1 MKKNIRNKKTI
12 PQKKREK
19 TAVNPPTLS
28 MQRRTSL
35 FMTIVMSAVFLGIAG
50 WIFYLSVI
58 QNKFYQAKANDYHF
72 GTIDISA
79 HRGSIYDTNGTP
91 LARSASVYKVYL
103 DPKQFRIE
111 IDELQERIDEENEEK
126 KNGTYKAP
134 EPQKDENGN
143 EIPIVPLPVTAEAY
157 KQETVKLLSEKL
169 GISIDDVESSM
180 EENSQY
186 SVLQTQVEKPVADE
200 VLAHFDKYDF
210 TSIHVE
216 EDTKRYYPQN
226 ELAAQVIGFTSGDG
240 SGAYG
245 VEAYYDE
252 YLSGTDGK
260 VISAKDS
267 NGREMPYKYSKTYPA
282 QNGNDIY
289 LTIDATLQHYLEK
302 HLQEMVDE
310 FEVKNR

>member
-1 MKKNIRNKKTI
+1 
-12 PQKKREK
+12 
-19 TAVNPPTLS
+19 
-28 MQRRTSL
+28 
-35 FMTIVMSAVFLGIAG
+35 
-50 WIFYLSVI
+50 
-58 QNKFYQAKANDYHF
+58 
-72 GTIDISA
+72 
-79 HRGSIYDTNGTP
+79 
-91 LARSASVYKVYL
+91 
-103 DPKQFRIE
+103 
-111 IDELQERIDEENEEK
+111 
-126 KNGTYKAP
+126 
-134 EPQKDENGN
+134 
-143 EIPIVPLPVTAEAY
+143 
-157 KQETVKLLSEKL
+157 
-169 GISIDDVESSM
+169 M

-310 FEVKNR
+310 FEVKNRACGIIMNVNTGAILAMACLSNRLLY